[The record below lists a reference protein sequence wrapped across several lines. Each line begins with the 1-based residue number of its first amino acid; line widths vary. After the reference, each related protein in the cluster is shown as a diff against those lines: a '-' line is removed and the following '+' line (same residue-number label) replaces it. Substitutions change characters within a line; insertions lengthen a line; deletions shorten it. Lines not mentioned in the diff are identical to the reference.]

1 MIDKT
6 VASFDEAVADVQDGS
21 MLLIGGFGSAG
32 GCPSNLI
39 KAVARRGVRDLT
51 VVGNSGGWGTDLDQ
65 VRRNRATM
73 LLPDG
78 FMDISILLENDQV
91 TRGILTFPAISSP
104 GAQSVF
110 EKKYD
115 EGKVKLE
122 FLGQGTLSA
131 RLRAAR
137 GGIPAFYTPAGVGT
151 VVAEGKEVRE
161 FDGRPHLLE
170 YALKGDYA
178 LVRAHQADRY
188 GNLVYRGTS
197 RTLNATMAGAAG
209 VTIAEVDEIV
219 DPAEL
224 DPECIVTHSVF
235 VDRVVQIPR
244 GDAR

>member
-104 GAQSVF
+104 GAQS
-110 EKKYD
+110 
-115 EGKVKLE
+115 
-122 FLGQGTLSA
+122 
-131 RLRAAR
+131 RLREKITTRAR
-137 GGIPAFYTPAGVGT
+137 
-151 VVAEGKEVRE
+151 
-161 FDGRPHLLE
+161 
-170 YALKGDYA
+170 
-178 LVRAHQADRY
+178 
-188 GNLVYRGTS
+188 
-197 RTLNATMAGAAG
+197 
-209 VTIAEVDEIV
+209 
-219 DPAEL
+219 
-224 DPECIVTHSVF
+224 
-235 VDRVVQIPR
+235 
-244 GDAR
+244 